1 MKNKKRVGMALGR
14 RVGKGTV
21 DELISKCFVFLTL
34 PIPIIFVSLH
44 LETAKTQKT
53 GILITNR

>member
-1 MKNKKRVGMALGR
+1 MALGR

-21 DELISKCFVFLTL
+21 DELISEYFVFLTL